1 MSDISRRE
9 FMTQTAATTA
19 LLAGVAASANA
30 TSPQTK
36 RTAVDRVKLG
46 KTGMQPTRLG
56 MGTGSHGGRDQRE
69 LGQAAFDRLVRYAF
83 DQGIR
88 YFDTADNYKTHS
100 MLRSALKGLPRDEL
114 YIQSKIP
121 IGQAD
126 KVIPTLQ
133 RFRRELGTDYIDS
146 VLIHCARRHDWPSE
160 LERMRDDLAKAKDQ
174 KIMRAH
180 GVSCHGL
187 QPLSAAADCDWV
199 DVGLVRINPQG
210 KHVDGPKGDFS
221 EPGDVAKV
229 VGYMNQMHAAGKG
242 IIGMKIIGNGTFTN
256 AADREKSIRFAMRLA
271 CVDAVVI
278 GFKNPAEI
286 DEAIR
291 RINAALQ
298 S

>member
-19 LLAGVAASANA
+19 LLAGAVASANA

-69 LGQAAFDRLVRYAF
+69 LGQATFDRLVRYAF

-88 YFDTADNYKTHS
+88 YFDTADNYKTHP
-100 MLRSALKGLPRDEL
+100 MLRSALKGLPREEL

-121 IGQAD
+121 IGEAD

-133 RFRRELGTDYIDS
+133 RFRRELSMDYIDS

-174 KIMRAH
+174 KIIRAH

-242 IIGMKIIGNGTFTN
+242 IIGMKIIGNGTFTD

-291 RINAALQ
+291 RINAALE